1 MAESL
6 LISEVLQKVSNAKT
20 KASKINLLREHNS
33 EALRKIL
40 IINFDTSIESA
51 IPEGPVPY
59 KPNEAP
65 AGTEHSRLSTE
76 HRLLHYFV
84 KGGADDVPSLKKES
98 MFIGLL
104 EGLHESEA
112 EVVCLVKD
120 KNLKKKYR
128 ITENVIKEAF
138 PQIKWGNRNAPPKPQ
153 GKQWSTPGQRMTQGV
168 PLPSMNVNP
177 NETRGGG

>member
-20 KASKINLLREHNS
+20 KAAKINLLREHNS

-51 IPEGPVPY
+51 VPEGPVPY

-76 HRLLHYFV
+76 HRILHYFV
-84 KGGADDVPSLKKES
+84 KGGADDLPNLKRES
-98 MFIGLL
+98 MFVGL
-104 EGLHESEA
+104 
-112 EVVCLVKD
+112 
-120 KNLKKKYR
+120 
-128 ITENVIKEAF
+128 
-138 PQIKWGNRNAPPKPQ
+138 
-153 GKQWSTPGQRMTQGV
+153 
-168 PLPSMNVNP
+168 
-177 NETRGGG
+177 